1 MVNFAIKTN
10 ELKAIRKAKVV
21 QFVSKYGRGDK
32 GLTQA
37 QKQAR
42 IGKLLDTEADKV
54 IGLGENKG
62 KGTKLMEKRD
72 FLIPTE
78 DAEGMFNNI
87 PKEVTNNLDKYPKD
101 IRAKNYKG
109 NHDSHRIIK
118 VEIKDD
124 GSMNYEG
131 IILDGKENNPSLR
144 CQYAI
149 ATSGDKDHAKFERR
163 KLEQGKI
170 NEVSDRTMAIHEE
183 NGDLDVFLEHP
194 DIDTEEDKEMRY

>member
-1 MVNFAIKTN
+1 MADFAIKTD

-21 QFVSKYGRGDK
+21 KFVSKYGRGDK
-32 GLTQA
+32 KLTQA

-62 KGTKLMEKRD
+62 KGIKLMEKHD
-72 FLIPTE
+72 FLQPTE
-78 DAEGMFNNI
+78 DAEGMFNTI
-87 PKEVTNNLDKYPKD
+87 PEEVINNLDKYPKD
-101 IRAKNYKG
+101 IRAKNYQG

-131 IILDGKENNPSLR
+131 IILDGKEKIPKHR
-144 CQYAI
+144 CKYA
-149 ATSGDKDHAKFERR
+149 AGMPGDRDHAKFERR